1 MTRIAHVTATFPPY
15 HGGTGNVCYHNARV
29 LAERGYDVEVFT
41 AAWAGELDDP
51 PSVRV
56 HRLRPL
62 ARFGNAP
69 ILPQLLHLGDVD
81 LVHLHYPFYA
91 GAEFVALSGR
101 PYVVT
106 YHHDVELRGVVGWAA
121 RLHARTVGRWVLRR
135 AARLCPTSL
144 DYLRHSAVAEL
155 CASRSDRIIE
165 LPNGVD
171 TNRFLPGSIDVAL
184 RRRWAIPD
192 DALVLLFVGTLDRAH
207 YFKGVPTLLR
217 AISRTPSIYALLVG
231 DGDLRC
237 TYEGL
242 AKSLGVADRVRFTG
256 SVSVAELPSLYRA
269 ADALVLPSDTRGEA
283 FGMVLLE
290 AMASGRVVIA
300 SDLPGVRAVVDDN
313 RDGWLFPAGDVPALA
328 LAIRRLADTSP
339 ERRLA
344 MGMAGR
350 HKVESR
356 YSWDRIGDR
365 LDSVYVNVIGEGA
378 VRYAS

>member
-29 LAERGYDVEVFT
+29 LAERGYDVAVFT
-41 AAWAGELDDP
+41 AAWAGKPDDP
-51 PSVRV
+51 PGVVV

-69 ILPQLLHLGDVD
+69 VLPQLLRLSDID

-101 PYVVT
+101 PYIVT
-106 YHHDVELRGVVGWAA
+106 YHHDVEFGGVVGWAT

-144 DYLRHSAVAEL
+144 DYLRHSAAGDL
-155 CASRSDRIIE
+155 CASRSDQIIE

-171 TNRFLPGSIDVAL
+171 TYRFLPGPVDVAP
-184 RRRWAIPD
+184 RRQWAIPD
-192 DALVLLFVGTLDRAH
+192 EAFVLLFVGTLDRAH

-217 AISRTPSIYALLVG
+217 AIARTPSVHALLVG
-231 DGDLRC
+231 DGDLRSS
-237 TYEGL
+237 YECL
-242 AKSLGVADRVRFTG
+242 ATSLGVAERVRFTG
-256 SVSVAELPSLYRA
+256 SVSAAELPELYHA
-269 ADALVLPSDTRGEA
+269 ADALMLPSETRGEA

-290 AMASGRVVIA
+290 AMASGRAVIA
-300 SDLPGVRAVVDDN
+300 SDLPGVRAVVDDG
-313 RDGWLFPAGDVPALA
+313 RDGLLVPPGDPEALA
-328 LAIRRLADTSP
+328 AAVQRLADNSP
-339 ERRLA
+339 QQRLA

-350 HKVESR
+350 RKVESR
-356 YSWDRIGDR
+356 YSWNRIADR
-365 LDSVYVNVIGEGA
+365 LDSVYANVINEGA